1 MSSTLNEDQLKRIL
15 QGISIPPQP
24 QIMVDLHMEQA
35 MPDPDMDRISNIIS
49 QDVSLSAAVLKLV
62 NSAAF
67 NLPKKIASVQQAVM
81 LLGTN
86 SVTNIVNGLAVKSE
100 LSDDTIQSLHS
111 FWDTATDVAAICSSL
126 AGQLGFKYQD
136 ECYALG
142 LFHNVGIPLMLKRFP
157 GYKEV
162 LQKGYQNVDF
172 NLTDIEN
179 QNFKTNHSV
188 VGYYLAKSWGL
199 PKSCCAVIAKHHRI
213 EYLFTH
219 RVAGDSI
226 NLTFAAILK
235 MAEHIAGTYKHIGG
249 AQKDY
254 EWEKIG
260 HYALDHLDLTEY
272 DFDGMVEV
280 CHEQGYGLI

>member
-1 MSSTLNEDQLKRIL
+1 MSQTLNENQLRRIL

-35 MPDPDMDRISNIIS
+35 MPDPDMARISDIIS

-67 NLPKKIASVQQAVM
+67 SLPRKIASVQQAVM

-86 SVTNIVNGLAVKSE
+86 SVTNIVNSLAVKSE

-111 FWDTATDVAAICSSL
+111 FWDTATDVAAISSSL
-126 AGQLGFKYQD
+126 ASQLNFKYQD

-142 LFHNVGIPLMLKRFP
+142 LFHNAGIPLMLKRFQ

-162 LQKGYQNVDF
+162 LIKGYQDPGF
-172 NLTDIEN
+172 QLTDFEN
-179 QNFKTNHSV
+179 LAFKTNHSV

-213 EYLFTH
+213 DFLFKH

-226 NLTFAAILK
+226 NLTFASILK
-235 MAEHIAGTYKHIGG
+235 MAEHIAAVHKHIGNVD
-249 AQKDY
+249 KDY

-260 HYALDHLDLTEY
+260 HYVLDHLELTEY
-272 DFDGMVEV
+272 DFEGLMEN
-280 CHEQGYGLI
+280 CHEQGLGLN

>member
-1 MSSTLNEDQLKRIL
+1 MSTTLNESQLKRIL

-35 MPDPDMDRISNIIS
+35 MPEPDMARISDIIS

-67 NLPKKIASVQQAVM
+67 NLPRKIASVQQAVT
-81 LLGTN
+81 LLGTS
-86 SVTNIVNGLAVKSE
+86 SVTNIVNSLAVKSE

-111 FWDTATDVAAICSSL
+111 FWDTATDVAAISSCL
-126 AGQLGFKYQD
+126 ASQLNFKYQD

-142 LFHNVGIPLMLKRFP
+142 LFHNAGIPLMLKRFS

-162 LQKGYQNVDF
+162 LLQGYQDPSF
-172 NLTDIEN
+172 QLTDFEN
-179 QNFKTNHSV
+179 LAFKTNHSV

-213 EYLFTH
+213 DFLFTH
-219 RVAGDSI
+219 RVPGDSI
-226 NLTFAAILK
+226 NLTFASILK
-235 MAEHIAGTYKHIGG
+235 MAEHIAAAYKHIGN
-249 AQKDY
+249 AEQDY

-260 HYALDHLDLTEY
+260 HYVLDHLELTEY
-272 DFDGMVEV
+272 DFEGLVES
-280 CHEQGYGLI
+280 CHEQGLGLN